1 MLGLYVYPVIK
12 EVKYKNTCIRLSE
25 KGVLN
30 KIKRDN
36 IQQKLLKDLKPKK
49 NIAYDNHFFCKIN
62 LVLEYFR
69 DIHLLNIYIV

>member
-49 NIAYDNHFFCKIN
+49 NIAYDNHIFCKIN